1 MTFQIQS
8 DPPMAHN
15 KKRGCSASPTDNAW
29 NVRTKESAFAEH
41 YDTANK
47 TNEEVLSMHFLFDF
61 VSNLNYSDWLAKFL
75 FRGTNKEVD
84 VIMLRAFQ
92 DTYFSQGEWGN

>member
-1 MTFQIQS
+1 
-8 DPPMAHN
+8 MAHN
-15 KKRGCSASPTDNAW
+15 KKHRCSTSPTDDAQ
-29 NVRTKESAFAEH
+29 NVCTKEFAEC

-61 VSNLNYSDWLAKFL
+61 VSNLDYSDWLAKFL

-84 VIMLRAFQ
+84 VIMLRTFQ
-92 DTYFSQGEWGN
+92 DTYYSWGEWGN